1 MVPVA
6 RCRGG
11 ERTGMHPRAHGARIP
26 PMQANPTPLAN
37 RLLIALPA
45 LSDPQF
51 ARSVTLVCQHD
62 EEGAM
67 GVVVNR
73 ASEYTLG
80 DVFQQMGIE
89 SGDDSLRSQIVLSG
103 GPVHPERGFV
113 LHDGGDGWD
122 STMAIGERLYVTTSR
137 DILEAM
143 AGGTGPDHAVVAL
156 GCAGWGAGQLEQ
168 ELIEDSWLTV
178 PVNAQLL
185 FDTPLDARWRAA
197 AGSIG
202 VDLSQVADH
211 SGHA

>member
-1 MVPVA
+1 
-6 RCRGG
+6 
-11 ERTGMHPRAHGARIP
+11 
-26 PMQANPTPLAN
+26 MQASPTPLAN

-45 LSDPQF
+45 LTDPHF
-51 ARSVTLVCQHD
+51 ARSVALVCQHD
-62 EEGAM
+62 AEGAM

-80 DVFQQMGIE
+80 DVLQQMGIE
-89 SGDDSLRSQIVLSG
+89 SGDDELCSQVVLSG

-113 LHDGGDGWD
+113 LHDGGDSWD
-122 STMAIGERLYVTTSR
+122 STMAISDSLYVTTSR

-143 AGGTGPDHAVVAL
+143 AGGSGPANAIVAL

-168 ELIEDSWLTV
+168 ELTEDSWLTV
-178 PVNAQLL
+178 PMDAGLL
-185 FDTPLDARWRAA
+185 FKTPLAARWQAA

-202 VDLSQVADH
+202 VDLAQIADH

>member
-1 MVPVA
+1 MV
-6 RCRGG
+6 
-11 ERTGMHPRAHGARIP
+11 TGIVRKVGPASI
-26 PMQANPTPLAN
+26 MQANPTPLAN

-45 LSDPQF
+45 LADPQF

-89 SGDDSLRSQIVLSG
+89 SGDESLRSQIVLSG

-122 STMAIGERLYVTTSR
+122 STMAISDSLYVTTSR

-178 PVNAQLL
+178 PVNETLL

-202 VDLSQVADH
+202 IDLSQVADH

>member
-1 MVPVA
+1 MPAVVGDLRQVDADAARGGAPACIERRIEQQLRVHRHGEPAVFDQFLFELARAPTGAAERDRRGVRALAARHRLEHVA
-6 RCRGG
+6 RG
-11 ERTGMHPRAHGARIP
+11 
-26 PMQANPTPLAN
+26 
-37 RLLIALPA
+37 
-45 LSDPQF
+45 
-51 ARSVTLVCQHD
+51 
-62 EEGAM
+62 
-67 GVVVNR
+67 
-73 ASEYTLG
+73 G
-80 DVFQQMGIE
+80 DVQAVGE
-89 SGDDSLRSQIVLSG
+89 S
-103 GPVHPERGFV
+103 
-113 LHDGGDGWD
+113 
-122 STMAIGERLYVTTSR
+122 LYVTTSR

-143 AGGTGPDHAVVAL
+143 AEGTGPDHAVVAL

>member
-1 MVPVA
+1 
-6 RCRGG
+6 
-11 ERTGMHPRAHGARIP
+11 
-26 PMQANPTPLAN
+26 MQAQPTPLAN

-45 LSDPQF
+45 LADPQF

-80 DVFQQMGIE
+80 DVFQQMGIDSE
-89 SGDDSLRSQIVLSG
+89 DESLRSQIVLSG

-122 STMAIGERLYVTTSR
+122 STMAVGDRLYVTTSR

-178 PVNAQLL
+178 PADAQLL

>member
-1 MVPVA
+1 MEA
-6 RCRGG
+6 
-11 ERTGMHPRAHGARIP
+11 T
-26 PMQANPTPLAN
+26 PTPLAN

-45 LSDPQF
+45 LTDPHF

-62 EEGAM
+62 AEGAM

-73 ASEYTLG
+73 PSEYTLG

-89 SGDDSLRSQIVLSG
+89 SENDALLGQIVLSG

-122 STMAIGERLYVTTSR
+122 STMQIGETLYVTTSR

-143 AGGTGPDHAVVAL
+143 AGGEGPSHAVVAL

-178 PVNAQLL
+178 PMDPGLL
-185 FDTPLDARWRAA
+185 FATPLGARWQAA

-202 VDLSQVADH
+202 VDLTQMADH